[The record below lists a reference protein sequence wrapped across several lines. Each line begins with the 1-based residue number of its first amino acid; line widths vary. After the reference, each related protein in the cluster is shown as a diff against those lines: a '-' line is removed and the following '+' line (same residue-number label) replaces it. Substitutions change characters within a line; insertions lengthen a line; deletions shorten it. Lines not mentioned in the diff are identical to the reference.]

1 MIIKKI
7 KLKNIR
13 SYTDGEIKFPE
24 GVILLSGDIGAGKST
39 VLLAIE
45 FCLFGIVR
53 GELSGSS
60 LLRNGCNDG
69 FVHLTF
75 FLFDREISIKR
86 TLKKTSNGIVQD
98 AGFLTIND
106 VTQQLTPVELK
117 QNILDILNY
126 PQEALTKKSLIFRYT
141 VYTPQE
147 EMKIILLGNKEDRLQ
162 TLRKVFGIDR
172 YKKIKDNANIITAE
186 IKQKKRELEGFVSDL
201 EPKKARVIELQALSN
216 NIHSHKTKTADEL
229 AILNMELVKKTE
241 EHKKL
246 EEYSIKIIHLKKDLE
261 NILNNKAL
269 KHEHKNRISV
279 QLKIIQEQLNKID
292 AREYG
297 TDIEELRKTIKESES
312 SAESTEKE
320 LSEISR
326 KLAEINTKKNA
337 SDEIKES
344 IKRLD
349 TCPLCRQNV
358 SEKHKHDVSSSED
371 SKISHFEKDI
381 KIFTDA
387 AAELTKKIKDTK
399 EALNKHKIKEKDYEL
414 NILKLKDARSKI
426 EIIENIKN
434 EIADADKSLNEIAK
448 SEEEIKKSLELM
460 KNTGEEIIK
469 SKEIIDSFTLKQKK
483 YEIEIASS
491 EREIN
496 SLKKQ
501 IESATD
507 EIKTKEKAA
516 EKIDYYINLLHWI
529 DDHFV
534 NIVDIIEKKVMLNVH
549 AEFDSR
555 LQKWFEML
563 VDADTIKVRLDEEF
577 TPLIEQNNH
586 DLEYENLS
594 GGEKTACALAYRL
607 ALNHVINDIA
617 SLLNTKDI
625 IILDEPTDGFSSEQL
640 EKIRGV
646 FEELKMRQII
656 IVSHEPKIEMSADK
670 IIRIE
675 KHGHTSRVSA

>member
-45 FCLFGIVR
+45 FCLFGIVK

-60 LLRNGCNDG
+60 LLRKGCNEG

-75 FLFDREISIKR
+75 SIGDKEISIKR

-98 AGFLTIND
+98 SGFLTIND

-117 QNILDILNY
+117 QNIIDMLNY
-126 PQEALTKKSLIFRYT
+126 PQEALTKKSFIFRYT

-172 YKKIKDNANIITAE
+172 YKRIKDNAKIITGE
-186 IKQKKRELEGFVSDL
+186 IKQKKRGLEGFVSDL
-201 EPKKARVIELQALSN
+201 ESKKTKVMELQALSGS
-216 NIHSHKTKTADEL
+216 IDSQKTKIADEL
-229 AILNMELVKKTE
+229 SILNMELRKKTE

-261 NILNNKAL
+261 NFLNKKAL
-269 KHEHKNRISV
+269 RHEHKNRISG
-279 QLKIIQEQLNKID
+279 QLRIIEEQLNKID
-292 AREYG
+292 AKEND
-297 TDIEELRKTIKESES
+297 TDIEELRKIIKESEN

-320 LSEISR
+320 LNEISR
-326 KLAEINTKKNA
+326 KLAEINTKNKLSN
-337 SDEIKES
+337 EIKDS
-344 IKRLD
+344 IKKLD

-358 SEKHKHDVSSSED
+358 SEKHKHEVLSSED
-371 SKISHFEKDI
+371 SKISYFEKEI
-381 KIFTDA
+381 KILTEDA
-387 AAELTKKIKDTK
+387 AKLTKKIKDTK
-399 EALNKHKIKEKDYEL
+399 EALNKYIIKEKDHEL
-414 NILKLKDARSKI
+414 NMLKLKDAKSKI
-426 EIIENIKN
+426 DIIDNIKN
-434 EIADADKSLNEIAK
+434 EIADVDKSLKDIAK
-448 SEEEIKKSLELM
+448 DEEEIKKSLELI
-460 KNTGEEIIK
+460 KNTDEEIKK
-469 SKEIIDSFTLKQKK
+469 SRNEIDSLTLKQKK

-501 IESATD
+501 IESAND

-516 EKIDYYINLLHWI
+516 EKINYYIKLLYWI

-534 NIVDIIEKKVMLNVH
+534 SIVDLIEKKVMLNVH
-549 AEFDSR
+549 AEFDSL

-586 DLEYENLS
+586 DIEYENLS

-607 ALNHVINDIA
+607 ALNQVINDIA

-646 FEELKMRQII
+646 LEELKMRQII

-675 KHGHTSRVSA
+675 KYGHVSRVSA